1 MHTNDRDM
9 IEFAEELKGSL
20 LKFIKYF
27 FEKRTGRP
35 FTMSLPD
42 GRESHYITV
51 CRELMSYSRLETK
64 HLMINLPPGFGKS
77 TLLSYWVCWNFTKF
91 PDCKFLYISYS
102 KSLAEKHTAEI
113 KAIMSMREYQ
123 LLFDVHLADDSQAK
137 GLFRT
142 TVGGSV
148 GAYGSQSSI
157 TGQDAGSPNLDRF
170 SGCVIIDDAHK
181 PDEVSSDVMRQSVI
195 DNYNQT
201 IKPRPRGNNVGIL
214 MIGQRLHEEDLPA
227 WLEAGKDG
235 NKWKIIKLKA
245 IDVAGNAL
253 APNIISK
260 EKLLIEKEFN
270 PYVFSSQYQQEPVPA
285 SGGIFQKDWFVKLDI
300 EPKILKTF
308 ITVDTAETE
317 KTYNDASVFSFWGI
331 YRPVVHGRQ
340 IDDLLALH
348 CLDSW
353 ELRVE
358 PKDLVNSFLDFWAQ
372 CMQYK
377 IKPSLV
383 AIEKKSTGSTLIS
396 YLKNAPGI
404 RVHAIERSRA
414 SGSKTERFLRCQ
426 PFISNKL
433 VSFPANAK
441 HTSWAIEHMGKITA
455 NDTHAHDDFGDTC
468 ADAIQLALIDK
479 TVSFDVSHDVN
490 KTLKSSVVMSNYNEI
505 TRLREQAYYSDY

>member
-1 MHTNDRDM
+1 MRTDLQAIAFR
-9 IEFAEELKGSL
+9 EELKGSL

-27 FEKRTGRP
+27 FELRTGRP
-35 FTMSLPD
+35 FTISLPD

-51 CRELMSYSRLETK
+51 CRELMAYFRLETK
-64 HLMINLPPGFGKS
+64 HLMINIPPGHGKS
-77 TLLSYWVCWNFTKF
+77 TMLVYFIAWCFTHY
-91 PDCKFLYISYS
+91 PDCRFLYISFS
-102 KSLAEKHTAEI
+102 KSLAEKHTSEI
-113 KAIMSMREYQ
+113 KALMSMREYQ
-123 LLFDVHLADDSQAK
+123 LLFGVELADDSQAK
-137 GLFRT
+137 GDFRT
-142 TVGGSV
+142 TAGGAV
-148 GAYGSQSSI
+148 AAFGSQGAI
-157 TGQDAGSPNLDRF
+157 TGRDAGCANVHHF
-170 SGCVIIDDAHK
+170 SGCVVIDDPSK
-181 PDEVSSDVMRQSVI
+181 PDEINSAVMRESVI
-195 DNYNQT
+195 DNYSQT

-214 MIGQRLHEEDLPA
+214 LIGQRLHEEDLPA

-235 NKWKIIKLKA
+235 NKWKIVKLKS
-245 IDVAGNAL
+245 IDEAGNAL

-426 PFISNKL
+426 PFVANKL
-433 VSFPANAK
+433 VSFPTNAK
-441 HTSWAIEHMGKITA
+441 HTNWAIEHMGKISC
-455 NDTHAHDDFGDTC
+455 NDSHAFDDFADTM
-468 ADAIQLALIDK
+468 ADSIQLALIDK
-479 TVSFDVSHDVN
+479 TVSFDVSHDV
-490 KTLKSSVVMSNYNEI
+490 KKSVKSAVVMSNYNEI
-505 TRLREQAYYSDY
+505 TRLRQEAYYSDY